1 MNFDMK
7 SAFAT
12 LPNVIPTTTVEGD
25 AGLVA
30 GLSTGF
36 FAINEDALVEAGC
49 PIPEV
54 PAFLMQAEAMIPMA
68 EMMLANM
75 NQGVVPEAFVT
86 LKSFTHEIEIIAA
99 VIMGPLD
106 NQFCTGSVL
115 AFEYKK
121 LITALFSELFAEFT
135 GSETLLQ

>member
-1 MNFDMK
+1 MMDMK
-7 SAFAT
+7 AT
-12 LPNVIPTTTVEGD
+12 FGSLPNVIPATTIEGD
-25 AGLVA
+25 AGIMA

-36 FAINEDALVEAGC
+36 FALNEDALVEAGC
-49 PIPEV
+49 PMPEI

-68 EMMLANM
+68 EMMLANA
-75 NQGVVPEAFVT
+75 NAGEVPEAFVT
-86 LKSFTHEIEIIAA
+86 LKSLSHEIEIIGA
-99 VIMGPLD
+99 VMMGSLE

-121 LITALFSELFAEFT
+121 LIMALFGELFATFT